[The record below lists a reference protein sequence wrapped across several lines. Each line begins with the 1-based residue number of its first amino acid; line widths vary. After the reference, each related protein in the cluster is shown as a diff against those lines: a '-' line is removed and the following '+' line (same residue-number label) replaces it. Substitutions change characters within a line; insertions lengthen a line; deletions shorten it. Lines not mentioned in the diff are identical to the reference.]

1 MNEYAFRGFVQGALI
16 VLALAL
22 GLMIFTQFVIARELV
37 LANRHLAEIAGS
49 SDSCIAI
56 ILPPAPTP
64 SPDHISHRSRP

>member
-1 MNEYAFRGFVQGALI
+1 
-16 VLALAL
+16 
-22 GLMIFTQFVIARELV
+22 MIFTQFVIARELV